1 MRTATLIVATVSSLS
16 LVVPAEAQQRSWQ
29 GARPSAPAARMP
41 STSIP
46 RMNVPQSGGNW
57 TRPTPRPGG
66 WKPNPGSPRPGGW
79 HPGRPPQGGWT
90 PGKPGHWRPGTP
102 GWKPGTPG
110 HWKPGR
116 PGTWKPGMHRPG
128 WRWGDKIRG
137 RWHAGWKAPGGW
149 GAYRRPVRGWVLP
162 SYWIGGGFW
171 ISDWSSWGLS
181 SPPYGYNWVRYY
193 DDAVLVD
200 NGGRVWDWVSG
211 LDWDRDDYAYE
222 DDGYYEGDGDYEGDE
237 GYPGPGA
244 DYDAPDYRDDDAY
257 RETPPA
263 HVVPAA
269 PLRCVANC
277 HGGYAYGG
285 GYYYGAPAT
294 TTVVIQSAP
303 VVTTT
308 VTETVEEVTYGGGTR
323 VVRRAPSKKLYRA
336 PARVKTKTCYCR

>member
-1 MRTATLIVATVSSLS
+1 MRTATLIVAAVSSLS
-16 LVVPAEAQQRSWQ
+16 LAAPAVAQQRSMQ
-29 GARPSAPAARMP
+29 GARPSMQAPRMP
-41 STSIP
+41 STAIP
-46 RMNVPQSGGNW
+46 RMNPPRGGGW
-57 TRPTPRPGG
+57 QHGAPRPGG
-66 WKPNPGSPRPGGW
+66 WKPTPGVPRPGGW
-79 HPGRPPQGGWT
+79 Q
-90 PGKPGHWRPGTP
+90 PGKPGHWNPGTP

-110 HWKPGR
+110 HWNPGR
-116 PGTWKPGMHRPG
+116 PGNWKPGTHRPG
-128 WRWGDKIRG
+128 WRWGEKIRG

-149 GAYRRPVRGWVLP
+149 GAYRRPVRGWTLP

-200 NGGRVWDWVSG
+200 RGGRVWDSVSG

-222 DDGYYEGDGDYEGDE
+222 GDEGYYEGEDRGYERDGYYEGEADDR
-237 GYPGPGA
+237 GPGA
-244 DYDAPDYRDDDAY
+244 DYDAPDYRDDDYAY
-257 RETPPA
+257 REAPRVHA
-263 HVVPAA
+263 VPAR

-285 GYYYGAPAT
+285 GYYYGAPTT

-336 PARVKTKTCYCR
+336 PVKVRSKTCYCR